1 MSNVDIRRERIG
13 TKLVDVSFIPFMR
26 GRKIFFKAQGLRPN
40 TRYFPY
46 FGKKAIDDFTREETN
61 FQTFSERQ
69 DDNSNVFSKAT
80 AHPDGSTNLI
90 SDANGIIIG
99 SFVIPSSDNFKFRTG
114 TREFKLVDVSGA
126 GNDESNALSSARVP
140 FTATGIIETYQDTVR
155 VTRIQNITRRVTV
168 AVDGDDKGD
177 GNDPLAQTFSV
188 DAVENKNG
196 IFVTKIRVYFA
207 TKSSGIPVRCEIR
220 SVRSGVPNNKPLPD
234 AVKFLDPSE
243 VNIPSDLTDI
253 DNIRSNGTDFEFDE
267 PVFLESN
274 KDYAF
279 VLLADTVDYTV
290 FVAKTYDF
298 VIGSTEARVNRQ
310 PTLGSLF
317 LSQNGATWTPD
328 QDRDMMFQIYRAEF
342 VSSGT
347 ALFTNSTNIREL
359 TNNNSMLTDSGGDQC
374 TVFMSAHGFAKNDKV
389 FVSGVTD
396 ADVSGAFS
404 FATSVLGSRTITKV
418 DHTGFTFDADSNAQ
432 GSLFVGGEN
441 MLVTRNMM
449 YDGFVPTVQTLLPG
463 ADTTISA
470 SVKAVSGSSYAGTRN
485 TGPTYAKEASY
496 SSIVLNEPNYRTS
509 PGIILNDSNITTHSV
524 SGASFDMK
532 LDLATSDPKVSPII
546 DLQRADLIT
555 RENIIDKQD
564 VSATSGFNV
573 PIDFID
579 ETDALFGSHAAK
591 HVTTPVTLEEP
602 AVGLSIKFGANR
614 PASAGFRVYF
624 KTGTTDDV
632 LDDLPYVEVSEKTN
646 NPADEVASVFRE
658 YEFLAGG
665 EVGNLDSFTQF
676 QVKIVMT
683 STNSSQVPTITDLR
697 VIALVT

>member
-1 MSNVDIRRERIG
+1 MSNADIRRERIG

-26 GRKIFFKAQGLRPN
+26 GRKVFFKAQGLRPN

-46 FGKKAIDDFTREETN
+46 FGKKAIDDFTREETT
-61 FQTFSERQ
+61 FQTFSVRQ

-90 SDANGIIIG
+90 SDANGVIIG
-99 SFVIPSSDNFKFRTG
+99 SFVIPSSDTFKFRTG

-126 GNDESNALSSARVP
+126 GNDESNALSKARAP

-155 VTRIQNITRRVTV
+155 VTRIRTITQFV
-168 AVDGDDKGD
+168 GGGEK
-177 GNDPLAQTFSV
+177 DPIAQSFYV

-207 TKSSGIPVRCEIR
+207 TKSSGIPIQCQIR
-220 SVRSGVPNNKPLPD
+220 PVVAGVPSNQCLPD
-234 AVKFLDPSE
+234 AAKFLDPSE

-274 KDYAF
+274 KEYAF
-279 VLLADTVDYTV
+279 VLLADTTDYTV
-290 FVAKTYDF
+290 HVAKTYDF
-298 VIGSTEARVNRQ
+298 IVGSTEARVNKQ
-310 PTLGSLF
+310 PTLGSF
-317 LSQNGATWTPD
+317 FMSQNSSTWTPD

-342 VSSGT
+342 ASSGT
-347 ALFTNSTNIREL
+347 AYFTNATNIREL
-359 TNNNSMLTDSGGDQC
+359 TNDNSMLTDSGGTQC
-374 TVFMSAHGFAKNDKV
+374 TVFMPAHGFAKNDKV

-404 FATSVLGSRTITKV
+404 FANSVLGSRTITKV
-418 DHTGFTFDADSNAQ
+418 DHTGFTFAADSNAA

-441 MLVTRNMM
+441 MIVTRNMM

-485 TGPTYAKEASY
+485 TGPTYAKDASY
-496 SSIVLNEPNYRTS
+496 SSIILNEPNYRTS
-509 PGIILNDSNITTHSV
+509 PGIILNDSNGVVHSV

-532 LDLATSDPKVSPII
+532 LDFATSDTKVSPIV

-614 PASAGFRVYF
+614 PAAAGFRVYF
-624 KTGTTDDV
+624 KTGTSDDV

-646 NPADEVASVFRE
+646 NPADEQRTVFRE
-658 YEFLAGG
+658 YEYLAGG
-665 EVGNLDSFTQF
+665 EVGNLDAFTQF

-683 STNSSQVPTITDLR
+683 STNSSQVPNITDLR